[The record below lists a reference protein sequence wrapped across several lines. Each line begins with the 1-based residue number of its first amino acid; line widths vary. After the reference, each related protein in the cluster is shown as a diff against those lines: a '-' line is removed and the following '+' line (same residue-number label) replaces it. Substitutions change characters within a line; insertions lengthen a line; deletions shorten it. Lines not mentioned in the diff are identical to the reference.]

1 MSPLRNILNG
11 SNRGENINKARDVT
25 LENCLD
31 LMQIYEDQ
39 DPGFFVKHGVKVGAA
54 RRFVRDIGFWVKRR
68 KESTC
73 NENVPLVS
81 IFYVL

>member
-1 MSPLRNILNG
+1 M
-11 SNRGENINKARDVT
+11 NINKARDMT

-54 RRFVRDIGFWVKRR
+54 RRFVRDIG
-68 KESTC
+68 
-73 NENVPLVS
+73 L
-81 IFYVL
+81 